1 MLWKN
6 DYYSSGLIKKRWGS
20 LKKFGSPWGVYGKIL
35 NIESGCSTSFKY
47 YTSKDELMCCITGN
61 VLIYSPNSDEFTEI
75 QNNENKTI
83 IRLGPGESICIE
95 RNTPYKIVAIEDSQL
110 VELVYGS
117 RRDEEKPIKYEESK

>member
-1 MLWKN
+1 
-6 DYYSSGLIKKRWGS
+6 
-20 LKKFGSPWGVYGKIL
+20 IL
-35 NIESGCSTSFKY
+35 NIKSGYSTSFKY
-47 YTSKDELMCCITGN
+47 YASKDELMCCIAGN

-83 IRLGPGESICIE
+83 IRLSPGESICIE

-117 RRDEEKPIKYEESK
+117 RRQEEKPIKYEESK